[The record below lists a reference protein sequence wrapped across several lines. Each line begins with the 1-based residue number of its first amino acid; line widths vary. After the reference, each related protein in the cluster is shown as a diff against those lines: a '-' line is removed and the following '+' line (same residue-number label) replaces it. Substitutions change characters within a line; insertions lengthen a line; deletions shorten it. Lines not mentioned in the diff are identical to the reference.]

1 MHTADEEKE
10 EVGVFMFS
18 FLEVELETGWEAIEI
33 GKIMFLTQKYRKI
46 VKVFFILDLHPALI
60 KVLN

>member
-46 VKVFFILDLHPALI
+46 VNVFWTTQP
-60 KVLN
+60 